1 MVLIN
6 TDSQLSKLYYFDI
19 IRAFTYFIFYFNGIL
34 TNFVVKHRFNLR
46 TTYDTSRAN
55 IRRHK
60 QLSVM
65 YWTCKKKHLFCHN
78 YYRELFVYF
87 FLVLPHQ
94 KVLACKMEF
103 CVKQK
108 RLSSSSCENGF
119 NFLLFKMWQ
128 HFQSISTLHKTKT
141 CWYRCFVAINL
152 CAIFLLQQ
160 RYFC

>member
-1 MVLIN
+1 M
-6 TDSQLSKLYYFDI
+6 SAQLSKLYHFNI
-19 IRAFTYFIFYFNGIL
+19 IRAFTNLIFYFNGIL

-78 YYRELFVYF
+78 YYRELFIYF

-108 RLSSSSCENGF
+108 KVVIFIVWKWFQFFVVQNVTTFPINKYSSQNK
-119 NFLLFKMWQ
+119 NMLIPLF
-128 HFQSISTLHKTKT
+128 
-141 CWYRCFVAINL
+141 CCY
-152 CAIFLLQQ
+152 
-160 RYFC
+160 